1 MKHRSPAEMLVI
13 LKTLLQPGMSFS
25 SEAVVF
31 AVVKT
36 PVPVSG
42 ASYGGAEGEMGGYM
56 EYGGEMMGYR
66 PPAQQPRGLV
76 DNIKLTIDQYTNTLI
91 ARTDAE
97 SMEALAEWVAAFDT
111 SYDDP
116 PPEVDPGV
124 SVISFR
130 HRTVQDMIRVLQEL
144 DVEVRPINVGSGEAY
159 EAGYA
164 PPLPPP
170 GGTLLAVGDESVIED
185 IRKLIESLDVNTSE
199 PRYKTTS
206 EPIPSLPGPS
216 PDKAA
221 NELRPVDPTPTSN
234 R

>member
-1 MKHRSPAEMLVI
+1 MKYRSPAEMLEIVRT
-13 LKTLLQPGMSFS
+13 LLLQPGTGYS

-36 PVPVSG
+36 PVVPG
-42 ASYGGAEGEMGGYM
+42 PGMGYGGVEGEMGG
-56 EYGGEMMGYR
+56 GYAR
-66 PPAQQPRGLV
+66 YDNVPVPKEALV
-76 DNIKLTIDQYTNTLI
+76 DIKLTIDEHTNTLI
-91 ARTDAE
+91 ARADE
-97 SMEALAEWVAAFDT
+97 NEMEGLAMMVAAFDT